1 MPDNETKLN
10 MIVTIVDRG
19 YADLVIDAAKDAGAR
34 GGTVLYA
41 RGSGIHEN
49 DKFFKT
55 AIQPEKEVILT
66 LVKKEKT
73 KDITRAIVEAA
84 GLTKEGRGI
93 CFTLPVTGT
102 AGIGSSSP
110 KFDSGENITS
120 AFAMGEGYVDDEE
133 EAKSEAD
140 TIAMS
145 ELIKSPSV

>member
-1 MPDNETKLN
+1 

-49 DKFFKT
+49 DKFFNT

-66 LVKKEKT
+66 LVKKDKT
-73 KDITRAIVEAA
+73 KEIIKAIVEAA

-93 CFTLPVTGT
+93 SFTLPVTGT
-102 AGIGSSSP
+102 AGIGSASP
-110 KFDSGENITS
+110 KFDSGENITPG
-120 AFAMGEGYVDDEE
+120 FGGEGYVDDEE
-133 EAKSEAD
+133 EDDAQKAAGD
-140 TIAMS
+140 TTIAMS
-145 ELIKSPSV
+145 ELIKSPLG